1 MRFRQEDL
9 FPQGTHW
16 SSRLR
21 TTLATISVSSCLI
34 PNPGTSPAVLLNYA
48 WRSCCQLGSSA
59 CSIIRWVEI
68 LHCCPARSIQAL
80 RNAAGCQASKRSST
94 CQVAFSPFS
103 SINCW
108 SYLLSGCGQFNG
120 TRRSGLPPVDPVPN
134 SNLSSG
140 FYDFLLHMNLKINLT
155 HMSTQQNWS
164 CIWRHQQRKTADFIR
179 RRRGEK
185 EGVNKKLFVF
195 PFTTDSLL
203 VTDSFGQTDVGKY
216 ALKSFYI
223 SHIMMTM

>member
-1 MRFRQEDL
+1 M
-9 FPQGTHW
+9 W
-16 SSRLR
+16 
-21 TTLATISVSSCLI
+21 ATISVSSCLI

-80 RNAAGCQASKRSST
+80 GNAAGCQASKRSST

-195 PFTTDSLL
+195 PFRQTVYLWRTVLDKQMWENMHLSLFTFHTL
-203 VTDSFGQTDVGKY
+203 WWRCNKCTPASPLLWKCN
-216 ALKSFYI
+216 ASW
-223 SHIMMTM
+223 